1 VKKDAQT
8 KKVSIKDF
16 SAPWLKRI
24 LLIGIGV
31 AIVNQIT
38 GINSI
43 MYYGTQILMESG
55 FGTQA
60 ALIAN
65 ISNGAISVISCIVG
79 IYIIGKV
86 NRRPMLIVGLAGTT
100 TALLLIAIFS
110 AVLQGSP
117 ALPYVVLSLMGLFL
131 VFMQGAIGP
140 VTWLVIAEIFPQ
152 RVRGLGAGI
161 SVFFLWIVNALIGFT
176 FPILLG
182 SFGLSATFFVFV
194 GLGIAGIIFVYKCMP
209 ETNGK
214 SLEELEH
221 EFRSHYDKKKTVSVM
236 ENAQ

>member
-1 VKKDAQT
+1 VYVLNAVLGVYMADVGHVWRYMLIYCAVPAIALFIGMLFVPESPRWLASKGRNEEALKVLKRIRSEKRALEEFKEIQEAVKKDA
-8 KKVSIKDF
+8 KMEKASIKDF

-65 ISNGAISVISCIVG
+65 ISNGAISVLSCIVG

-86 NRRPMLIVGLAGTT
+86 NRRPMLIVGLVGT
-100 TALLLIAIFS
+100 
-110 AVLQGSP
+110 
-117 ALPYVVLSLMGLFL
+117 
-131 VFMQGAIGP
+131 
-140 VTWLVIAEIFPQ
+140 
-152 RVRGLGAGI
+152 
-161 SVFFLWIVNALIGFT
+161 
-176 FPILLG
+176 
-182 SFGLSATFFVFV
+182 
-194 GLGIAGIIFVYKCMP
+194 
-209 ETNGK
+209 
-214 SLEELEH
+214 
-221 EFRSHYDKKKTVSVM
+221 
-236 ENAQ
+236 